1 MGKRTLEVLAEVAQE
16 RHRQDVKWGVNQDHP
31 DGTGGIE
38 REHEA
43 IFAKG
48 RCDALAKEGKVT
60 WLSILEE
67 EQAEAFAETD
77 PTALRAELIQ
87 VAAVACRWIEAIDG
101 RQGEKG

>member
-16 RHRQDVKWGVNQDHP
+16 RHRQDLKWGVNQDHP

-38 REHEA
+38 FETYA
-43 IFAKG
+43 LAAKA
-48 RCDALAKEGKVT
+48 RCDRLAAEGKLT
-60 WLSILEE
+60 WASILDE
-67 EQAEAFAETD
+67 EQAEAFAEAD
-77 PTALRAELIQ
+77 PAALRAELIQ

>member
-31 DGTGGIE
+31 DGTGGDF

-43 IFAKG
+43 ILAKTG
-48 RCDALAKEGKVT
+48 CDLLAKEGRVT
-60 WLSILEE
+60 WAAILEE

-77 PTALRAELIQ
+77 PAALRAELIQ